1 MHMHEEA
8 TSQELTVYLI
18 EIMNKACGL
27 NLIKP
32 KVVDE
37 QSSLF

>member
-1 MHMHEEA
+1 MHEEA
-8 TSQELTVYLI
+8 TLQELTVYLI
-18 EIMNKACGL
+18 EIMNKVCGL
-27 NLIKP
+27 NLKKL